1 MRLRAGMKPR
11 SSIRSASSRTRTCTP
26 ERVSDRVSIR
36 SSKPPGV
43 ATRMWTRAPASA
55 AAARWEPR
63 QTPRPSTAASPP
75 RRRESYQRS
84 GLRSGLPAPSSGS
97 AQGRGRFAVPLVAK
111 RRRGAGGLVV
121 RTRRSCRCRFAR
133 CRIDRAR
140 RVPAEWPGV
149 EWVWV
154 PCSLLRRR
162 RQGYTR
168 RVQGRRNWAR

>member
-43 ATRMWTRAPASA
+43 ATRMSTRAPASA

-75 RRRESYQRS
+75 RRRESYQ
-84 GLRSGLPAPSSGS
+84 RSGLPAPSSGS

-140 RVPAEWPGV
+140 RVPAEWPGS